1 MIGTL
6 LVALLSFYVEILD
19 TVEFRGIPEEIVFD
33 ITDDI
38 WAEPRFWI
46 DRHHIFVASPPYTCI
61 LMFSRTGDFIKKIG
75 KKGEAPEEF
84 LGIVDIYGFSD
95 TIYVYSIA
103 NKITLLNLDGTYV
116 RSGLLTYLPSL
127 PEAIKVNSKSLLVIG
142 ENWDY
147 IKEKKYKLLP
157 AVYKY
162 NRTDFQFIASFFTPP
177 YSSYVFKHYF
187 RMPRVYAVDIAEDE
201 IFIAPRFD
209 PVIYIY
215 DIKTGKERR
224 VFKLSS
230 CYLGRPPPMDLER
243 YLMGPDTA
251 RKVLYD
257 WKHSHTFIENLFYIP
272 SKEIIVLA
280 YREAMKNA
288 CSDYLMI
295 LNSYGEIIQ
304 DRIKAPGR
312 LVFKDTDENLY
323 FVADSISII
332 IAHIK

>member
-142 ENWDY
+142 K
-147 IKEKKYKLLP
+147 IGIISK
-157 AVYKY
+157 
-162 NRTDFQFIASFFTPP
+162 RRST
-177 YSSYVFKHYF
+177 SSYLLYTNIIGQTFSLLH
-187 RMPRVYAVDIAEDE
+187 
-201 IFIAPRFD
+201 
-209 PVIYIY
+209 
-215 DIKTGKERR
+215 
-224 VFKLSS
+224 LSS
-230 CYLGRPPPMDLER
+230 HHRIHRM
-243 YLMGPDTA
+243 
-251 RKVLYD
+251 
-257 WKHSHTFIENLFYIP
+257 F
-272 SKEIIVLA
+272 
-280 YREAMKNA
+280 
-288 CSDYLMI
+288 
-295 LNSYGEIIQ
+295 LNITSGCQEFT
-304 DRIKAPGR
+304 
-312 LVFKDTDENLY
+312 LWT
-323 FVADSISII
+323 
-332 IAHIK
+332 